1 MVALI
6 TSKNISQLSISETV
20 IGGTVCGKTARTDL
34 WGCGEVTN
42 RPTRTLD
49 FLLQGRIAANTGTS
63 SIFDA
68 RHDGDHVCALKN
80 RWSTRLYCTSAFHD
94 ETLMNN
100 PGLRERAC
108 LKNVQNNTLSNS
120 MFFRVEES

>member
-49 FLLQGRIAANTGTS
+49 FLLQGKTAANTGT
-63 SIFDA
+63 
-68 RHDGDHVCALKN
+68 
-80 RWSTRLYCTSAFHD
+80 
-94 ETLMNN
+94 
-100 PGLRERAC
+100 
-108 LKNVQNNTLSNS
+108 
-120 MFFRVEES
+120 